1 MGAVGGEVI
10 APVLIMF
17 AMLTAAVFIAS
28 LAMKHKRQVREL
40 LSRERLAALD
50 KGVEIPWEM
59 DFRRP
64 SRARRFHLK
73 SGVLLLGTG
82 LALALVSTLQGSWND
97 QRDLL
102 IWAIVLIVI
111 GATNVLY
118 DRFVGKAEWE
128 RTTAM
133 DEALT
138 RAYIRRIEGSPATAP
153 DARVE
158 MGSGS
163 R

>member
-1 MGAVGGEVI
+1 MCAAAIAIVALVI
-10 APVLIMF
+10 R
-17 AMLTAAVFIAS
+17 
-28 LAMKHKRQVREL
+28 HKRLMREL

-59 DFRRP
+59 DLRRP
-64 SRARRFHLK
+64 TRARRFHLK
-73 SGVLLLGTG
+73 SGVLLLGAG
-82 LALALVSTLQGSWND
+82 VALALVSALESDWRV
-97 QRDLL
+97 QRDTLT
-102 IWAIVLIVI
+102 WSIVLLVM

-128 RTTAM
+128 RTMAT

>member
-1 MGAVGGEVI
+1 MDNNT
-10 APVLIMF
+10 APVLVMCG
-17 AMLTAAVFIAS
+17 MCAAAIAIVA
-28 LAMKHKRQVREL
+28 LVIRHKRLMREL

-59 DFRRP
+59 ELKRP

-73 SGVLLLGTG
+73 SGVILLGAG
-82 LALALVSTLQGSWND
+82 VALAIVSALESDWRVRQDMLTWATVLLVMG
-97 QRDLL
+97 
-102 IWAIVLIVI
+102 V
-111 GATNVLY
+111 TNVLY

-128 RTTAM
+128 RTMAL